1 MLIIENTVLIVIDM
15 QINLYRVMQEQE
27 AILENN
33 CKIIRGVRT
42 FGIPVIVT
50 EQVPEKIGPTLSELA
65 EHLQGIR
72 AISKESFSCWKNQDF
87 MKAVMAQDR
96 KQLIVTGIE
105 THVCVYQTVMD
116 LLKVGYE
123 VYVVADAVSSR
134 SSANKIYGIERMRNA
149 GAAIISTEMV
159 LFELLQTAA
168 HEKAKEI
175 FKIVK

>member
-1 MLIIENTVLIVIDM
+1 MLIMENTVLIVIDM
-15 QINLYRVMQEQE
+15 QVNLYRVMQEKE
-27 AILENN
+27 AILDNN
-33 CKIIRGVRT
+33 CKIIQGVRT
-42 FGIPVIVT
+42 FDIPVIVT
-50 EQVPEKIGPTLSELA
+50 EQVPEKIGPTLPEMA
-65 EHLQGIR
+65 GYLQGIQ

-87 MKAVMAQDR
+87 MKAVMARDR

-123 VYVVADAVSSR
+123 VCVIADAVSSR
-134 SSANKIYGIERMRNA
+134 TSANKSCGIERMRNA
-149 GAAIISTEMV
+149 GAAILSTEMV